1 MRMDV
6 AEGPALLIKKVA
18 GLFLILLGF
27 AGIAFGVES
36 GSTGLLV
43 LGVVAALIGIALLA
57 LKIVRRNAGQ

>member
-1 MRMDV
+1 MRMDA

-27 AGIAFGVES
+27 VGIAFGVES

-43 LGVVAALIGIALLA
+43 SGVVAALIGIGLLA
-57 LKIVRRNAGQ
+57 LKVVRRNAGR